1 MNINTFIQKYRKVGL
16 LKGGIGSSCRLPHV
30 VCRDGFKMSV
40 QVGQGLYSAPNTVA
54 DSYSSV
60 EVGYPSEIVPELK
73 AFDQGDDVFP
83 FVPCTV
89 IDEII
94 EKHGGIDVEHSLV
107 TGLRTGN

>member
-1 MNINTFIQKYRKVGL
+1 MDINTFIRKYRKAES
-16 LKGGIGSSCRLPHV
+16 ITLPHV
-30 VCRDGFKMSV
+30 VCCDGFKMSV
-40 QVGQGLYSAPNTVA
+40 QVGQGLYSEPNVIA
-54 DSYSSV
+54 DFYESV

-94 EKHGGIDVEHSLV
+94 EKHGGINVEHSLV
-107 TGLRTGN
+107 TSLRKGN